1 MNRRIVCLF
10 ISALTLV
17 GVNAEYN
24 PQYYSRMDGKR
35 KEALKAAAK
44 ECVSSHTQLV
54 YMDLPNYW
62 QYSDVYPE
70 KYNGQTRWWEMYSN
84 RVMLIRNGQSAKSSF
99 SANGMNREHSV
110 PKSWWKV
117 GTDEQYTPA
126 YSDMWNLYPSES
138 EANMAKSNYPLGIV
152 GGTPTFDNGCAKVG
166 VPQFG
171 YGGGSG
177 MVFEPDDEYKGD
189 FARGFFYMATV
200 YDDIYWQ
207 SRYNWMFTR
216 AAYPTLQQWAYEM
229 LLEWSRQDPVSQKEI
244 LRNDAV
250 EKSQGN
256 RNPFVDF
263 PMLAEYIW
271 GKLTN
276 EVFYVSEQGVGGG
289 GQITGEPELTMPVN
303 NETLDFGEVAVGNTH
318 ASWLVLK
325 GKNFVSPLSLTVGG
339 SDRSMFSIESNTI
352 SGALINSTGEYMLPI
367 LYTPK
372 GLGEHKATLSIYDG
386 GLSSSIRVNLRGTG
400 CEVPSL
406 TTPHA
411 LPPVDVTP
419 TSYRACWEE
428 VPETV
433 DYYVVYRTRYFP
445 DGEETDEL
453 QADGTSLLITDR
465 DPEMPESYRVA
476 SSRLGYLSAVSN
488 AIDVESS
495 AVDVVRGTSTAT
507 IGRIE
512 GGFILLTEEDVIPA
526 LEVYDLTGRLIMR
539 LTNLHHGDFIPLAA
553 GAYLIYAPEL
563 GSPIKYLN

>member
-1 MNRRIVCLF
+1 MKRLICF
-10 ISALTLV
+10 AISALSLLW
-17 GVNAEYN
+17 GNAEYN
-24 PQYYSRMDGKR
+24 PQYYSAMDGKR

-44 ECVSSHTQLV
+44 ECVSAHQQLV

-70 KYNGQTRWWEMYSN
+70 KYDGQTRWWEMYSN
-84 RVMLIRNGQSAKSSF
+84 RILLIRQGQSAKSSF

-117 GTDEQYTPA
+117 GSDEQYTPA

-152 GGTPTFDNGCAKVG
+152 GSDVSYDNGCTKVG

-171 YGGGSG
+171 YGGGAG
-177 MVFEPDDEYKGD
+177 KVFEPADEYKGD

-207 SRYNWMFTR
+207 TRYNWMFTR
-216 AAYPTLQQWAYEM
+216 ASYPTLQPWAYEM

-271 GKLTN
+271 GKYTG
-276 EVFYVSEQGVGGG
+276 EVFYVAEQGTGGG
-289 GQITGEPELTMPVN
+289 GQITGDPELTLPVN
-303 NETLDFGEVAVGNTH
+303 NETLDFGEVALQTPS

-325 GKNFVSPLSLTVGG
+325 GKNFVSPISLTIGG
-339 SDRSMFSIESNTI
+339 ADRDMFKLESNTI
-352 SGALINSTGEYMLPI
+352 SGNLINTTGEYMLPI
-367 LYTPK
+367 IYTPSTA
-372 GLGEHKATLSIYDG
+372 GEHKATLSIYDG
-386 GLSSSIRVNLRGTG
+386 GLASSIRVNLRGTG
-400 CEVPSL
+400 CEVPEL

-411 LPPVDVTP
+411 LPPADVT
-419 TSYRACWEE
+419 TTTYRACWEE

-433 DYYVVYRTRYFP
+433 DYYVVYRTRYLA
-445 DGEETDEL
+445 DGEETDEM
-453 QADGTSLLITDR
+453 QADGSSLLITGR
-465 DPEMPESYRVA
+465 DASVAESYRVA
-476 SSRLGYLSAVSN
+476 SSRLGFLSGVSN
-488 AIDVESS
+488 TVMVESS
-495 AVDVVRGTSTAT
+495 GVNDIYTEPTAN
-507 IGRIE
+507 IGWVE
-512 GGFILLTEEDVIPA
+512 GGFIILTEEESIET
-526 LEVYDLTGRLIMR
+526 LQVYDLTGRMVRELH
-539 LTNLHHGDFIPLAA
+539 NLRHGDFIPMPA
-553 GAYLIYAPEL
+553 GAYLICAPQL
-563 GSPIKYLN
+563 GKPVKYLN